1 MNLYVSLVS
10 SLPLLRMT
18 EQPQMSYAKFLS
30 DCTGQIDARHQALLE
45 KLSLVPG
52 LPPGRKSSGAGTPS
66 GDDPGTL
73 EAFIAEFPA
82 KSLAR
87 DYLLFESALRH
98 SAMKLRAAKLGPEF
112 ATPKPGYTL
121 FDSEAD
127 RAVRTAFSAP
137 NPVERERIL
146 DSARWSKLDELEVRN
161 RTRFNFD
168 TLCAYAIR
176 LQIAEKW
183 AARTAGDS
191 AAGLDR
197 TVSAVRDSD
206 PGQSA

>member
-1 MNLYVSLVS
+1 MNLYVSLVA
-10 SLPLLRMT
+10 SLPLVRMT
-18 EQPQMSYAKFLS
+18 EAPQMSYAKFIS
-30 DCTGQIDARHQALLE
+30 DCTGQIDAKNLELLK
-45 KLSLVPG
+45 KLSPVPG
-52 LPPGRKSSGAGTPS
+52 VPPGQKAEASAT
-66 GDDPGTL
+66 DDPGAL
-73 EAFIAEFPA
+73 EAFIAEFPK

-87 DYLLFESALRH
+87 EYLLFESALRH
-98 SAMKLRAAKLGPEF
+98 SAMKLRAAKLGSAF

-127 RAVRTAFSAP
+127 RMVRTAFSAP

-146 DSARWSKLDELEVRN
+146 DTARWNKLDELEVRN
-161 RTRFNFD
+161 LSRFNLD

-176 LQIAEKW
+176 LQIAGKW

>member
-18 EQPQMSYAKFLS
+18 EAPLVSYAKFMS
-30 DCTGQIDARHQALLE
+30 DCEGLLDN
-45 KLSLVPG
+45 KRLDQLRRFSLVPG
-52 LPPGRKSSGAGTPS
+52 LRPGQKTQDGAQ
-66 GDDPGTL
+66 DDPDAL
-73 EAFIAEFPA
+73 EAFIEEFP
-82 KSLAR
+82 KGSLAQE
-87 DYLLFESALRH
+87 YLRFESALRH
-98 SAMKLRAAKLGPEF
+98 SAMKIRAAKLGASF
-112 ATPKPGYTL
+112 AAPKPGHTF
-121 FDSEAD
+121 FDPEAD
-127 RAVRTAFSAP
+127 RMVRAAFAAP

-146 DSARWSKLDELEVRN
+146 DTARWTKLDELEAKN
-161 RTRFNFD
+161 LTRFNFD

-176 LQIAEKW
+176 LQIAGKW

-206 PGQSA
+206 PGQDA

>member
-1 MNLYVSLVS
+1 MNLYVSLVA
-10 SLPLLRMT
+10 SLPLVRMT
-18 EQPQMSYAKFLS
+18 EPPQMSYAKFLS
-30 DCTGQIDARHQALLE
+30 DCTGQIDAGHLELLR
-45 KLSLVPG
+45 KISPVPG
-52 LPPGRKSSGAGTPS
+52 LAPGRKPS
-66 GDDPGTL
+66 AEDGPDAL
-73 EAFIAEFPA
+73 EAFISEFPK

-87 DYLLFESALRH
+87 EYLLFESALRH
-98 SAMKLRAAKLGPEF
+98 SAMKIRAAKLGSAF
-112 ATPKPGYTL
+112 AAPKAGYTL

-127 RAVRTAFSAP
+127 RMVRTAFSAP

-146 DSARWSKLDELEVRN
+146 DTARWNKLDELEVRN

-168 TLCAYAIR
+168 TLCAYAVR

-183 AARTAGDS
+183 AARASGDS

-206 PGQSA
+206 PGQTA

>member
-10 SLPLLRMT
+10 SLPLVKMT
-18 EQPQMSYAKFLS
+18 EPPQMSYGKFIS
-30 DCTGQIDARHQALLE
+30 DCTGQIDAKHLELLK
-45 KLSLVPG
+45 KLSPVPG
-52 LPPGRKSSGAGTPS
+52 VPPGQKAAASST
-66 GDDPGTL
+66 DDPGAL
-73 EAFIAEFPA
+73 EAFIAEFPK

-87 DYLLFESALRH
+87 EYLLFESALRH
-98 SAMKLRAAKLGPEF
+98 SAMKLRAAKLGSAF
-112 ATPKPGYTL
+112 ATPRPGYTL

-146 DSARWSKLDELEVRN
+146 DTARWNKLDELEVRN
-161 RTRFNFD
+161 RSRFNFD
-168 TLCAYAIR
+168 TLCAYAVR
-176 LQIAEKW
+176 LQIAGKW

-197 TVSAVRDSD
+197 TVSSVRDSD